1 MNGKVARKIRKALF
15 KLNINIYP
23 LKYAFNEKTGQ
34 IFAGEG
40 RRMYQN
46 AKRIYMEKGVAA

>member
-15 KLNINIYP
+15 KLNIDIYP
-23 LKYAFNEKTGQ
+23 TKYGRHKRTGQ
-34 IFAGEG
+34 LFASEG

-46 AKRIYMEKGVAA
+46 AKRIYMAGGAQV